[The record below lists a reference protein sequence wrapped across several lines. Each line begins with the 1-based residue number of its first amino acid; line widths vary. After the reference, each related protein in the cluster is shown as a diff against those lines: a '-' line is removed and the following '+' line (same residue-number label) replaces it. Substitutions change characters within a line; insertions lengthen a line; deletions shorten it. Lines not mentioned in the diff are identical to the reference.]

1 MARVPAFG
9 LVPHRDGQV
18 LPREALRLDDQL
30 QPQNAGFHGP
40 PSLLQWTSLK
50 SFLPA
55 TQSEQAL
62 GAPAFSPVLPKDH
75 THQGCPPT
83 CHSQLVTEPSQ
94 SPLATPTAHPCC
106 HSGQHVSPWPLPVA
120 SASPGPSHITLVIC
134 TPALPLQLLHWPLAW
149 GPSTRGCR
157 PPALL
162 PWIPLAALLGEQ
174 AWPPHTPHTWLG
186 TNSPLLGP
194 APHRQQACL
203 LRTGGLGDED
213 GQVPAPGTPSVEG
226 GTCRQAAAEEGQ
238 VPSERGLD
246 GDRATPTGSRTA
258 RGRDPGGTPP
268 HIRLKGRAWPAHT
281 AIPASAKDT
290 HCPSLGRRDPST
302 RASSGGPPTA
312 GAQTRHLASVLA
324 LPHRWGRQ
332 QGNLGGLPGG
342 SSGITHARRC
352 AGPGTPSTLP
362 RAALPAAAADVTV
375 RLLPATARADGLS
388 TPASRTRAPVPHSAP
403 GLRACG
409 RQASRQEC
417 PSLRPTLPPKPSQRP
432 LGEAAPGPHAL
443 FCVPPSRPARRPRTG
458 PESSDRG
465 HRGSGGGCKRTV
477 RSPRRQSHP
486 AADQG
491 GQSPPHAR
499 AAGGRATPGLS
510 HLPGPRRRASDRV
523 LP

>member
-94 SPLATPTAHPCC
+94 SPLATPAATAVSTSRLGLCLWPPPPRALPTSPSSSAHRLCPCSSC
-106 HSGQHVSPWPLPVA
+106 TGPWPGAPQPGAAAHRPCFPGSRWLLSSENRHGLLTPPTRGLAQTAPCSDLHHTGSKPA
-120 SASPGPSHITLVIC
+120 SCGLG
-134 TPALPLQLLHWPLAW
+134 AW
-149 GPSTRGCR
+149 GTKTARSRPRELPPWREGHADKRQLRRGKCQAR
-157 PPALL
+157 GGWTVTGLRRQEAEQPA
-162 PWIPLAALLGEQ
+162 
-174 AWPPHTPHTWLG
+174 
-186 TNSPLLGP
+186 
-194 APHRQQACL
+194 
-203 LRTGGLGDED
+203 
-213 GQVPAPGTPSVEG
+213 G
-226 GTCRQAAAEEGQ
+226 GT
-238 VPSERGLD
+238 
-246 GDRATPTGSRTA
+246 
-258 RGRDPGGTPP
+258 PGGTPP

-324 LPHRWGRQ
+324 LPHRWGRK

-477 RSPRRQSHP
+477 RSPRRESHP